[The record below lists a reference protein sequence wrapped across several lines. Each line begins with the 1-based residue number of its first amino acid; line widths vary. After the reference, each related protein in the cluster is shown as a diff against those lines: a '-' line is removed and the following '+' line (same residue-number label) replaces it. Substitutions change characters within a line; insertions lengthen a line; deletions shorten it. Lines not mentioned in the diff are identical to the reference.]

1 MKNNQLVIYVIIFIS
16 VIIFGIFLLPQKSVS
31 PVKTSSMNISSPE
44 FKNNGPIPAK
54 FTCQGKNIN
63 PELIIEGV
71 PAEAKSLALIMDDPD
86 IPDFVKK
93 ARGIEVFD
101 HWVAFNIPPQ
111 TAKISE
117 GTEPEGI
124 TGANGSGKNGYTG
137 PCPPDR
143 EHRYFFKLYALD
155 SMLDLSAGSD
165 KQTVEKAMAGH
176 IISQTELIGTYV
188 KF

>member
-1 MKNNQLVIYVIIFIS
+1 
-16 VIIFGIFLLPQKSVS
+16 
-31 PVKTSSMNISSPE
+31 MNISSPE

-71 PAEAKSLALIMDDPD
+71 PTEAKSLTLVMDDPD
-86 IPDFVKK
+86 IPDSVKK

-101 HWVAFNIPPQ
+101 HWVVFNISPQ

-117 GTEPEGI
+117 GTEPEGT
-124 TGANGSGKNGYTG
+124 TGANSSGKGGYTG

-155 SMLDLSAGSD
+155 AMLDLPAGSN
-165 KQTVEKAMAGH
+165 K
-176 IISQTELIGTYV
+176 SQLEAEIAKHELARAELIGTYK